1 MAAPISSGSAGAS
14 QSCRQIQL
22 KDHETLHKYSLP
34 GIVMRVRN
42 ALLSACAGE
51 FILIGLSVDTIH
63 RGTTM
68 FDRHPTQRPR

>member
-1 MAAPISSGSAGAS
+1 MSDNARELPLRIMAMLKTVSEHSGQRIRMHA
-14 QSCRQIQL
+14 I
-22 KDHETLHKYSLP
+22 
-34 GIVMRVRN
+34 N

-63 RGTTM
+63 RGTTT